1 MRDAEKIAQQIKEK
15 EGYVDCRSLLDG
27 SIACVVDLLF
37 TRAIIMGVDEF
48 SYKKRFCFDNKKLAM
63 MEYEKLATEND
74 EPVGFIARR

>member
-1 MRDAEKIAQQIKEK
+1 MTDAEMTAKRIKEK
-15 EGYVDCRSLLDG
+15 EGYVACRVLLDG

-48 SYKKRFCFDNKKLAM
+48 RWRKRFCFDNRKVAM
-63 MEYEKLATEND
+63 MEYERLATEND